1 MNKTG
6 LTMDLNRYTM
16 GLVELAL
23 DATFAINTPTKEDFE
38 LLMSIAGESDM
49 EIDIL
54 DSSLWDIYE
63 SDTCVSV
70 ETIGSDERDGFST
83 ITFMYSP
90 MDFYIEE
97 EHCQILKYDASK
109 IASKLQK
116 ENNKKEVTKEVDE
129 HLLNAKLDILL
140 NTMLELRNSKNPRA
154 LLVTSE
160 EDFNLIQSRD
170 VLIIGKWKN
179 HKENTCI
186 VPLGESSLTCIPY
199 DYAQSSNKRYLIA
212 KFDRNEDDL
221 ITFKNMDCEVVEQLR
236 DDLMTRIAKT
246 TPYEELFKDLNPE
259 AFEGALNALLAKVGE
274 DLIDSKI
281 SVEQKLSAVEALVA
295 TLDEINE
302 GLRQVESIKYLREGI
317 NPSLFLSKLKLKVV

>member
-23 DATFAINTPTKEDFE
+23 DAPFAIHTPTKEDFE
-38 LLMSIAGESDM
+38 LLMKIAEDSDM
-49 EIDIL
+49 EIETL
-54 DSSLWDIYE
+54 DSSIWDVYE
-63 SDTCVSV
+63 EDTCVSV
-70 ETIGSDERDGFST
+70 ETLGSDERNGCHMT
-83 ITFMYSP
+83 TFMYSP
-90 MDFYIEE
+90 MDYYVED
-97 EHCQILKYDASK
+97 EHWQILKYDASK
-109 IASKLQK
+109 V
-116 ENNKKEVTKEVDE
+116 ENEDKKMGLTDALNQALEEVVLE
-129 HLLNAKLDILL
+129 AKLDILL

-221 ITFKNMDCEVVEQLR
+221 ITFKNMDCEVVEQVR

-302 GLRQVESIKYLREGI
+302 GLRQAESIK
-317 NPSLFLSKLKLKVV
+317 